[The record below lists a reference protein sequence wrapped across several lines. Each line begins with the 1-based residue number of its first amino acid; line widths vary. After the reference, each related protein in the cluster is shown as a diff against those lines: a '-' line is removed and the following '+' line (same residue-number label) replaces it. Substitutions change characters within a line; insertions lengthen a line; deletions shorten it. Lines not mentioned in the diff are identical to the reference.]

1 MKWRMDADVMVI
13 YRAPKWLF
21 RALRKHAGAI
31 GAFTNVLTATIS
43 DVAFL
48 RKIAR
53 GCLSLGVR
61 KLMLAA

>member
-1 MKWRMDADVMVI
+1 MVI

-48 RKIAR
+48 QKVAR
-53 GCLSLGVR
+53 GVFLTVLGSVCW
-61 KLMLAA
+61 LPECE

>member
-1 MKWRMDADVMVI
+1 MVI

-48 RKIAR
+48 QKVAW
-53 GCLSLGVR
+53 GFSHGFR

>member
-1 MKWRMDADVMVI
+1 MDADVMVI

-48 RKIAR
+48 QKVAW
-53 GCLSLGVR
+53 GFSHGFR